1 LALRLTTAATTPTYT
16 LNIMGEFEIDGVAA
30 FTELADDLESMA
42 DEVQDAIDGAV
53 QKTALQV
60 ERSAKQ
66 RAPVDTGNLRASIQ
80 TVPDGLAQRLVGTNV
95 EYAPHV
101 EFGTQPHAIT
111 PTDAEGSD
119 GVDHPGTPAQ
129 PFLRPA
135 IREHESDLVENIHA
149 AIDDLSNSE
158 F

>member
-1 LALRLTTAATTPTYT
+1 MA
-16 LNIMGEFEIDGVAA
+16 EFEIDGAAA

-42 DEVQDAIDGAV
+42 DGVQDALDRAV

-66 RAPVDTGNLRASIQ
+66 KAPVDTGTLRASIQ
-80 TVPDGLAQRLVGTNV
+80 IAPDGVAAYLVGTSV
-95 EYAPHV
+95 EYAPDV
-101 EFGTQPHAIT
+101 EFGTQPHVIT
-111 PTDAEGSD
+111 PTDAEALRFEGSGGD
-119 GVDHPGTPAQ
+119 IVYAQSVDHPGTPAQ

-135 IREHESDLVENIHA
+135 IREHESDLVENIRA

>member
-1 LALRLTTAATTPTYT
+1 
-16 LNIMGEFEIDGVAA
+16 MGEFEIDGAAA

-42 DEVQDAIDGAV
+42 DEVQEAIDGAV
-53 QKTALQV
+53 EKTALQV

-66 RAPVDTGNLRASIQ
+66 KAPVDTGNLRASIQ

-95 EYAPHV
+95 EYAPDV
-101 EFGTQPHAIT
+101 EFGTQPHVIT
-111 PTDAEGSD
+111 PTDAEVLRFEGSD
-119 GVDHPGTPAQ
+119 GDIVYAQSVDHLGTPAQ

-135 IREHESDLVENIHA
+135 IREHESDLVENIRA

>member
-1 LALRLTTAATTPTYT
+1 
-16 LNIMGEFEIDGVAA
+16 MSEFEIDGAAA

-42 DEVQDAIDGAV
+42 DEVQEAIDGAV
-53 QKTALQV
+53 EKTALQV

-66 RAPVDTGNLRASIQ
+66 KAPVDTGNLRASIQ

-95 EYAPHV
+95 EYAPDV
-101 EFGTQPHAIT
+101 EFGTQPHVIEAD
-111 PTDAEGSD
+111 DAEALRFEGSD
-119 GVDHPGTPAQ
+119 GDIVYTKSVNHPGTPAQ

-135 IREHESDLVENIHA
+135 IREHESDLVANISE

>member
-1 LALRLTTAATTPTYT
+1 
-16 LNIMGEFEIDGVAA
+16 MGEFEIDGAAA

-42 DEVQDAIDGAV
+42 DEVQEAIDGAV
-53 QKTALQV
+53 EKTALQV

-66 RAPVDTGNLRASIQ
+66 KAPVDTGNLRASIQ

-95 EYAPHV
+95 EYAPDV
-101 EFGTQPHAIT
+101 EFGTQPHVIT
-111 PTDAEGSD
+111 PTDAEALRFEGSD
-119 GVDHPGTPAQ
+119 GDIVYAKSVDHPGTPAQ

-135 IREHESDLVENIHA
+135 LREHESDLVENIRA